1 MNVTFYL
8 NQNGR
13 ARHVC
18 DAVVAGCRRH
28 GVEVRVR
35 SVTEYRRPEA
45 DVALFYGL
53 WPPLKQLRQDY
64 AAAGRKAVLID
75 LGYWGRIEGGK
86 LAGFHRFS
94 VNGLHATA
102 YFQRVKH
109 GPERFQRF
117 GVELKP
123 FSHRGEHILLC
134 GMSEKAAWVYGL
146 APEQWERQAVEKLR
160 LHMRVQRPIH
170 YRPKQSWKHAT
181 HIPGTTWAPSDA
193 PIQRALENCWAV
205 VTHHGNS
212 ALDALGHGVP
222 VFTTAGLASV
232 LASADVA
239 AIDAPRYPSEEQRN
253 QLLYDAAWTQW
264 KMSEIAAGEA
274 WQYLLDEKLIEP

>member
-35 SVTEYRRPEA
+35 NVTEYRQPVA

-53 WPPLKQLRQDY
+53 WPPLKKLREDY
-64 AAAGRKAVLID
+64 AGAGRKAVLID
-75 LGYWGRIEGGK
+75 LGYWGRIDGGK

-102 YFQRVKH
+102 YFQRVQH
-109 GPERFQRF
+109 SRERFQRF
-117 GVELKP
+117 GVALKP
-123 FSHRGEHILLC
+123 FSRRGEHILLC

-146 APEQWERQAVEKLR
+146 APEEWERQAVETLR
-160 LHMRVQRPIH
+160 QHTQRLIH

-181 HIPGTTWAPSDA
+181 PIPGTTWAPSAA

-212 ALDALGHGVP
+212 ALDALAHGVP
-222 VFTTAGLASV
+222 VFTTDGLASA
-232 LASADVA
+232 LASADLA
-239 AIDAPRYPSEEQRN
+239 AIETPAYPDERQRD

-264 KMSEIAAGEA
+264 KMNEIAAGDAWAYLKGEA
-274 WQYLLDEKLIEP
+274 LI